1 MILTVNIGNTHLT
14 VAAYRAGALLFSG
27 KLSAAPATSDEY
39 AIRLI
44 HLLTLHHSAPGQIE
58 GVMLASVVPALTGRV
73 VAALRMLTSARIMTV
88 GPGLKS
94 GLKLRLD
101 QPAQLGAELL
111 CGVVAAMAEGPA
123 PMAVIFSDTALTIM
137 GVNAQ
142 KELVGGVILPGPQLS
157 MASLVQNTAQLLKSR
172 SLPPE
177 QREEYV
183 DTIEKYAHRLAD
195 LITNILKLNKLEKQT
210 IQPRAEPYDLTA
222 QLADCALLFESRW
235 EEKGIDFEADFEDQA
250 VIQADPSLLELV
262 WNNLLSNAIKFT
274 PPGGTVALRQTST
287 PDAIQVTVTDTG
299 RGMSEETMQHMFDK
313 FYQGDTSHAAEGNGL
328 GLALVLRILQMTGGS
343 ISVESALGKG
353 SAFTVRLPRK

>member
-157 MASLVQNTAQLLKSR
+157 MASLVQNTAQL
-172 SLPPE
+172 P
-177 QREEYV
+177 QV
-183 DTIEKYAHRLAD
+183 
-195 LITNILKLNKLEKQT
+195 
-210 IQPRAEPYDLTA
+210 DLTA
-222 QLADCALLFESRW
+222 PARRAGPRDPFLRHRQPARQSAQSLPHLHPLSGGPGHRR
-235 EEKGIDFEADFEDQA
+235 A
-250 VIQADPSLLELV
+250 VPHL
-262 WNNLLSNAIKFT
+262 
-274 PPGGTVALRQTST
+274 
-287 PDAIQVTVTDTG
+287 
-299 RGMSEETMQHMFDK
+299 
-313 FYQGDTSHAAEGNGL
+313 AAEP
-328 GLALVLRILQMTGGS
+328 
-343 ISVESALGKG
+343 ESLTPAIIIKRKA
-353 SAFTVRLPRK
+353 SAAGQRMLFGWVRSPYPPAAP

>member
-157 MASLVQNTAQLLKSR
+157 MASLVQNTAQLPQVELDATPKKMLGANTTDCLHSGIVHGTAAMLDGMVAQFR
-172 SLPPE
+172 AALAAPDAPVIATGTLPPS
-177 QREEYV
+177 V
-183 DTIEKYAHRLAD
+183 
-195 LITNILKLNKLEKQT
+195 
-210 IQPRAEPYDLTA
+210 RAA
-222 QLADCALLFESRW
+222 CGC
-235 EEKGIDFEADFEDQA
+235 GIDY
-250 VIQADPSLLELV
+250 
-262 WNNLLSNAIKFT
+262 
-274 PPGGTVALRQTST
+274 R
-287 PDAIQVTVTDTG
+287 
-299 RGMSEETMQHMFDK
+299 ETLILD
-313 FYQGDTSHAAEGNGL
+313 GL
-328 GLALVLRILQMTGGS
+328 YEIWQRNT
-343 ISVESALGKG
+343 
-353 SAFTVRLPRK
+353 RR

>member
-14 VAAYRAGALLFSG
+14 VAAYRASALLFSG

-157 MASLVQNTAQLLKSR
+157 MASLVQNTAQL
-172 SLPPE
+172 P
-177 QREEYV
+177 QV
-183 DTIEKYAHRLAD
+183 
-195 LITNILKLNKLEKQT
+195 
-210 IQPRAEPYDLTA
+210 DLTA
-222 QLADCALLFESRW
+222 PAPASVLGKNTAACLQGGLLLGTACMLDGLADRFRAELGPETRFYATGNLPANLRKACRTPILYRENLVSDGLYRIW
-235 EEKGIDFEADFEDQA
+235 LRNRKG
-250 VIQADPSLLELV
+250 
-262 WNNLLSNAIKFT
+262 
-274 PPGGTVALRQTST
+274 
-287 PDAIQVTVTDTG
+287 
-299 RGMSEETMQHMFDK
+299 
-313 FYQGDTSHAAEGNGL
+313 
-328 GLALVLRILQMTGGS
+328 
-343 ISVESALGKG
+343 
-353 SAFTVRLPRK
+353 

>member
-73 VAALRMLTSARIMTV
+73 VAALRMLTSVRIMTV

-157 MASLVQNTAQLLKSR
+157 MASLVQNTAQL
-172 SLPPE
+172 P
-177 QREEYV
+177 QV
-183 DTIEKYAHRLAD
+183 
-195 LITNILKLNKLEKQT
+195 
-210 IQPRAEPYDLTA
+210 DLTA
-222 QLADCALLFESRW
+222 PAPASVLGKNTAACLQGGLLLGTACMLDGICAKPAAPPSFIGRTWSPTGCTASGCGTGKPDSCHNYKKKSIRCRSADAFWL
-235 EEKGIDFEADFEDQA
+235 GQVA
-250 VIQADPSLLELV
+250 VS
-262 WNNLLSNAIKFT
+262 
-274 PPGGTVALRQTST
+274 TS
-287 PDAIQVTVTDTG
+287 
-299 RGMSEETMQHMFDK
+299 
-313 FYQGDTSHAAEGNGL
+313 
-328 GLALVLRILQMTGGS
+328 
-343 ISVESALGKG
+343 SALISGMLLP
-353 SAFTVRLPRK
+353 SARRALMWAIRARLASRL

>member
-157 MASLVQNTAQLLKSR
+157 MASLVQNTAQL
-172 SLPPE
+172 P
-177 QREEYV
+177 QV
-183 DTIEKYAHRLAD
+183 
-195 LITNILKLNKLEKQT
+195 
-210 IQPRAEPYDLTA
+210 DLTA
-222 QLADCALLFESRW
+222 PAPASVLGKNTAACLQGGLL
-235 EEKGIDFEADFEDQA
+235 I
-250 VIQADPSLLELV
+250 
-262 WNNLLSNAIKFT
+262 
-274 PPGGTVALRQTST
+274 GTACML
-287 PDAIQVTVTDTG
+287 D
-299 RGMSEETMQHMFDK
+299 
-313 FYQGDTSHAAEGNGL
+313 
-328 GLALVLRILQMTGGS
+328 GLAERFRAELGPDTRFYATGNLPVTLRKACRTPILYRENLVSDGLYRIWLRNR
-343 ISVESALGKG
+343 KG
-353 SAFTVRLPRK
+353 

>member
-44 HLLTLHHSAPGQIE
+44 HLLTLHHSAPSQIE

-73 VAALRMLTSARIMTV
+73 VAALRMLTSVRIMTV

-157 MASLVQNTAQLLKSR
+157 MASLVQNTAQL
-172 SLPPE
+172 P
-177 QREEYV
+177 QV
-183 DTIEKYAHRLAD
+183 
-195 LITNILKLNKLEKQT
+195 
-210 IQPRAEPYDLTA
+210 DLTA
-222 QLADCALLFESRW
+222 SAPASVLGKNTAACLQGGLLLGTACMLDGLADRFRAELGPETRFYATGNLPANLRKACRTSILYR
-235 EEKGIDFEADFEDQA
+235 ED
-250 VIQADPSLLELV
+250 L
-262 WNNLLSNAIKFT
+262 
-274 PPGGTVALRQTST
+274 
-287 PDAIQVTVTDTG
+287 VTD
-299 RGMSEETMQHMFDK
+299 
-313 FYQGDTSHAAEGNGL
+313 GL
-328 GLALVLRILQMTGGS
+328 YRIWLRN
-343 ISVESALGKG
+343 
-353 SAFTVRLPRK
+353 RKA